1 MGSAPLAAPEGG
13 LIASS
18 FAVIRGVVGSIVRY
32 MYVMSYLYSYVVPL
46 DSRPTSFYLPVE

>member
-32 MYVMSYLYSYVVPL
+32 MYVMSYLYSYVVQAQA
-46 DSRPTSFYLPVE
+46 

>member
-18 FAVIRGVVGSIVRY
+18 FAVIRGVVVGSIVRY
-32 MYVMSYLYSYVVPL
+32 MFVMSYLYSYVVPL
-46 DSRPTSFYLPVE
+46 DS

>member
-32 MYVMSYLYSYVVPL
+32 MYVYVILVL
-46 DSRPTSFYLPVE
+46 VHVRCTS